1 MEVNDSVSNVGD
13 IGGSLITIRRGG
25 AKTLFFV
32 FAWSACWILV
42 PYASVSGKTVFK
54 FRFDIFL
61 VGSQN
66 VNIMCQGQKP

>member
-1 MEVNDSVSNVGD
+1 MEVNDSVSKVGD
-13 IGGSLITIRRGG
+13 IGGSLITIRGG
-25 AKTLFFV
+25 GLKHFFV

-54 FRFDIFL
+54 FRFDIFS